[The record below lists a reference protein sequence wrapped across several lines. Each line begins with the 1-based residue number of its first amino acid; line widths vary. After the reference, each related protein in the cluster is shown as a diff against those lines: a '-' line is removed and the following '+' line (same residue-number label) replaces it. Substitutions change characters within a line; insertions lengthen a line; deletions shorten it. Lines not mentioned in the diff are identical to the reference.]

1 MCVFDQCSLFQHICI
16 LFSVNPDKDPLC
28 VLLLIDYFAVRS
40 CEYDFL
46 INLYKSWDVSA
57 TNFAFSVPWPCFTV
71 HDTAAGECSYHVSF
85 CKTSYVLSV
94 ANLCN
99 QHSLTGPCLVHTNDV
114 LVQFTKFMLFCAD
127 DEIK

>member
-46 INLYKSWDVSA
+46 INLYKSWEVSIVVICVSLLNLMSISQATQKSISA
-57 TNFAFSVPWPCFTV
+57 T
-71 HDTAAGECSYHVSF
+71 
-85 CKTSYVLSV
+85 
-94 ANLCN
+94 
-99 QHSLTGPCLVHTNDV
+99 
-114 LVQFTKFMLFCAD
+114 
-127 DEIK
+127 